1 MSLCEAVIFL
11 LCQTCHCYEHLNE
24 SRDICPWCSSLFKVR
39 KSVQLVG
46 TRVACML
53 NWDILYSTNK
63 HTFSLV
69 PRYWQKIFLK
79 YIMWGDF
86 PDGPVVNTPCFQC
99 TSMGLNPGQGTKIPD
114 ALKCSQGGEKDVDW
128 STNFKYGYLIFF
140 STICWRQSF
149 LHGVVFASS
158 SKRICPC
165 TCGSISGFPFCSTHL
180 FIYLDTNTTLPWLL

>member
-99 TSMGLNPGQGTKIPD
+99 TSMGLNPGQGTKILHATWQWPF
-114 ALKCSQGGEKDVDW
+114 KEEK
-128 STNFKYGYLIFF
+128 K
-140 STICWRQSF
+140 
-149 LHGVVFASS
+149 
-158 SKRICPC
+158 K
-165 TCGSISGFPFCSTHL
+165 SITQEKPFPQL
-180 FIYLDTNTTLPWLL
+180 LAFIVSWF